1 MNEIP
6 CVSTWASE
14 DQACP
19 QYQLGINRRW
29 RGGLGTLWG
38 PEGEGM
44 VFLLLV
50 HHLLLSPEAE
60 TLLAEPQEQAAGSLT
75 VYVISEHSS
84 LLPQVG

>member
-1 MNEIP
+1 
-6 CVSTWASE
+6 
-14 DQACP
+14 
-19 QYQLGINRRW
+19 
-29 RGGLGTLWG
+29 
-38 PEGEGM
+38 M

-60 TLLAEPQEQAAGSLT
+60 TMLAEPQEQAEGSLT